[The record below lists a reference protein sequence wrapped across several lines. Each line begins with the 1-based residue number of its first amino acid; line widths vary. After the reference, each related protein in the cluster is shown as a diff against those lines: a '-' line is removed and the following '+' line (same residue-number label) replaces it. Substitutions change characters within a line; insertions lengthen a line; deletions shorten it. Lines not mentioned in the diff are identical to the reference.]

1 MELWLGRVSAFDYS
15 VLMIRFAFAA
25 ALVLLSFPAFAEDN
39 PREGSGLPLPRFASL
54 KSSNVFARTGPSLDY
69 PIRWIYK
76 REGLPV
82 EIVQEFDVWRKI
94 KDPAGETSWVHKILL
109 SGSRTVMV
117 AGKTPITAMSEAE
130 DGRAVAKLEPGVI
143 ANVAECSDSFC
154 KLELVPFEGWVQKKF
169 LWGVYPSEI
178 LN

>member
-1 MELWLGRVSAFDYS
+1 M
-15 VLMIRFAFAA
+15 RFALLA
-25 ALVLLSFPAFAEDN
+25 VLLLIAAPAWAEDD
-39 PREGSGLPLPRFASL
+39 PKEGSGLPLPRFASL
-54 KSSNVFARTGPSLDY
+54 KSDSVFARTGPSMDY

-94 KDPAGETSWVHKILL
+94 KDPSGETAWVHKILL
-109 SGSRTVMV
+109 SGQRTAIIGAKGPV
-117 AGKTPITAMSEAE
+117 TAWADEESKQP
-130 DGRAVAKLEPGVI
+130 VAKLEPAVI
-143 ANVAECSDSFC
+143 AHVAECDAKFC
-154 KLELVPFEGWVQKKF
+154 KLELVPFTGWVEKKF